1 MNYIS
6 KEHIKIYEENIYDV
20 VVNDANSINNII
32 QKTHFPGK
40 EKPEIILPVK
50 SKKDLYFDLKIMHT
64 N

>member
-50 SKKDLYFDLKIMHT
+50 SKKDLYFD
-64 N
+64 